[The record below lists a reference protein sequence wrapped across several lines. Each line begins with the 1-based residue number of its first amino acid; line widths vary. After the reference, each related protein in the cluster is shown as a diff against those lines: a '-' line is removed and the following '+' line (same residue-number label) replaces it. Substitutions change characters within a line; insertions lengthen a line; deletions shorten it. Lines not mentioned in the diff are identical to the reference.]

1 MALSG
6 RGGWRWRGAG
16 RAAAL
21 AVGLAAAAGCGR
33 KQDVPAGLGRRLVEG
48 PARGLVAS
56 PDGAW
61 LAWLDH
67 CARAPAPGL
76 PPDAASCD
84 LRVVPAAGG
93 TPRRLA
99 EGVTT
104 LPSGLAWSGD
114 GRALA
119 ALADYDYGSSAGGL
133 VLWRAGSEPQRLA
146 GAVGFYGFGPSGE
159 LVFAGGGQLY
169 LAVPG
174 ATPEPVARAGAVAT
188 FEVGPAGS
196 RLALARRQASAG
208 GALLLLR
215 DWKVIGEAPG
225 PVGDYAFSPA
235 GDRIAFTVRER
246 DGYALRVA
254 GVGSDPAAAPVV
266 GRRVQSFAF
275 SRDGSALAWVADL
288 QPGKPG
294 DLWLA
299 PTAGAPR
306 AASRLASRVG
316 EFRWA
321 AASPRLA
328 WLQDFDPGMRSG
340 ALAVA
345 GPGTKQAVIGRSVTA
360 YDLSPDGEWIA
371 FLEHATAGGY
381 SVDLKL
387 ASAKA
392 DGAAGTVARGVF
404 GFDFSPRG
412 DLLYFRSACVRNAE
426 ACDLYR
432 VPAAGPEAGK
442 RQLRLAEGVK
452 SFEFDRRRADR
463 LLVTWARKDLVALD
477 LAVWEKGAL
486 VAVDQAAQPGS
497 AAFLPPDG
505 SRLAYVVADPK
516 RAGVYVAEL
525 PR

>member
-6 RGGWRWRGAG
+6 RGGSSWRSTG

-21 AVGLAAAAGCGR
+21 AMSLAAAAAGCGR
-33 KQDVPAGLGRRLVEG
+33 RQEPPAGLGRRLVEG

-67 CARAPAPGL
+67 CARPPAPGL

-84 LRVVPAAGG
+84 LRVMPSGG
-93 TPRRLA
+93 GAPRRLA

-104 LPSGLAWSGD
+104 LPGGLAWSGD

-119 ALADYDYGSSAGGL
+119 ALADYDYGASAGGL

-146 GAVGFYGFGPSGE
+146 GAVGFYGFGPAGE
-159 LVFAGGGQLY
+159 LVFAAGGQLW
-169 LAVPG
+169 LAASG
-174 ATPEPVARAGAVAT
+174 AVPEPVARAGAVAT
-188 FEVGPAGS
+188 FEVGPAGTH
-196 RLALARRQASAG
+196 LALARRQASAG

-215 DWKVIGEAPG
+215 HWKVIAEAPG
-225 PVGDYAFSPA
+225 PVGDYAFSPG
-235 GDRIAFTVRER
+235 GDRIAFTVREK

-254 GVGSDPAAAPVV
+254 SAGADLGAAPVV

-288 QPGKPG
+288 RPGKPG

-299 PTAGAPR
+299 PAAGAARSPSR
-306 AASRLASRVG
+306 VAAGVG
-316 EFRWA
+316 EFRWS

-340 ALAVA
+340 TLAVA
-345 GPGTKQAVIGRSVTA
+345 GPGTRPVVVGRHVTA
-360 YDLSPDGEWIA
+360 YDLSPDGERIA
-371 FLEHATAGGY
+371 FLEHVTSGGY

-387 ASAKA
+387 AAA
-392 DGAAGTVARGVF
+392 GGATGTVARGVF

-412 DLLYFRSACVRNAE
+412 DLLYFRSGCVRSAE

-432 VPAAGPEAGK
+432 VPTTGPEAGR

-452 SFEFDRRRADR
+452 SFEFDRGRPDR
-463 LLVTWARKDLVALD
+463 LLITWARKDLMALD
-477 LAVWEKGAL
+477 LAVWEKGKL
-486 VAVDQAAQPGS
+486 LAVDQAAQPGS
-497 AAFLPPDG
+497 VAFLPPDG
-505 SRLAYVVADPK
+505 SRLTYVVADAK

>member
-6 RGGWRWRGAG
+6 RGGSSWRRAG

-21 AVGLAAAAGCGR
+21 AVGLAAAAGGCGR
-33 KQDVPAGLGRRLVEG
+33 RQEALPALGRRLVEG
-48 PARGLVAS
+48 AARGLVAS

-67 CARAPAPGL
+67 CARPPAPGL

-84 LRVVPAAGG
+84 LRVMPSAGG

-104 LPSGLAWSGD
+104 LPGGLAWSGD

-119 ALADYDYGSSAGGL
+119 ALADYDYGTSAGGL
-133 VLWRAGSEPQRLA
+133 VLWRAGREPQRLA

-159 LVFAGGGQLY
+159 LVFAAGGELW
-169 LAVPG
+169 LAAPG
-174 ATPEPVARAGAVAT
+174 AEPEPVARAGAIAT
-188 FEVGPAGS
+188 FEVGPAAT

-215 DWKVIGEAPG
+215 DWKVIAETPG
-225 PVGDYAFSPA
+225 PVGDYAFSPGA
-235 GDRIAFTVRER
+235 DRVAFTVRGK

-254 GVGSDPAAAPVV
+254 AAGVGLGAAPVV

-288 QPGKPG
+288 GPGKPG

-299 PTAGAPR
+299 PAAGGPR
-306 AASRLASRVG
+306 AAARVAAGVG

-328 WLQDFDPGMRSG
+328 WLQDFDAGMRSG
-340 ALAVA
+340 TLAVA
-345 GPGTKQAVIGRSVTA
+345 GPGARPEVVGHNVTA
-360 YDLSPDGEWIA
+360 YDLSPDGERIA
-371 FLEHATAGGY
+371 FLEHVTAGGY

-387 ASAKA
+387 AAGPG
-392 DGAAGTVARGVF
+392 GAAATVARGVF

-432 VPAAGPEAGK
+432 VPAAGPEAGR

-452 SFEFDRRRADR
+452 SFEFDRRRPDR
-463 LLVTWARKDLVALD
+463 LLVTWARRDMVALD
-477 LAVWEKGAL
+477 LGVWDKGKL
-486 VAVDQAAQPGS
+486 LAVDQAAQPGS

-505 SRLAYVVADPK
+505 SRLIYLVADPK
-516 RAGVYVAEL
+516 RAGVYVAAL

>member
-1 MALSG
+1 MVVK
-6 RGGWRWRGAG
+6 GGGRWRRAG

-21 AVGLAAAAGCGR
+21 AAGLAVAVAGCGR
-33 KQDVPAGLGRRLVEG
+33 KAEDPPGLGRRIVEG

-67 CARAPAPGL
+67 CAQAPARGL
-76 PPDAASCD
+76 PPDAANCD
-84 LRVVPAAGG
+84 LEVAPAAGG
-93 TPRRLA
+93 ARRRLA

-104 LPSGLAWSGD
+104 LPGGLAWSRD

-119 ALADYDYGSSAGGL
+119 ALADYDYAARAGGL

-146 GAVGFYGFGPSGE
+146 GAVDFYGFGSSGE
-159 LVFAGGGQLY
+159 LVFAAGGQLHR
-169 LAVPG
+169 AVAG
-174 ATPEPVARAGAVAT
+174 AAPEPVAQAGAVAT
-188 FEVGPAGS
+188 FDLGPAGTPW
-196 RLALARRQASAG
+196 ALARRQAAAG

-215 DWKVIGEAPG
+215 EWKVIAEVPG

-235 GDRIAFTVRER
+235 GDRIAFTVREK
-246 DGYALRVA
+246 DGFALRA
-254 GVGSDPAAAPVV
+254 GATGTDLGAAPVV

-275 SRDGSALAWVADL
+275 SRDGSALAWVADQL
-288 QPGKPG
+288 PGKPG

-299 PTAGAPR
+299 PAASAPR
-306 AASRLASRVG
+306 ATTRLAGGVG

-321 AASPRLA
+321 AAAPRLA
-328 WLQDFDPGMRSG
+328 WLQDFDPRMRSG
-340 ALAVA
+340 TLAVA
-345 GPGTKQAVIGRSVTA
+345 GRGSKPAVVGRNVTA
-360 YDLSPDGEWIA
+360 YDLSPDGTRVA
-371 FLEHATAGGY
+371 FLEHVTAGGY

-387 ASAKA
+387 GRAEA
-392 DGAAGTVARGVF
+392 GAAPETVARGVF
-404 GFDFSPRG
+404 GFDFSPAG
-412 DLLYFRSACVRNAE
+412 DLLYYRSNCVRNAE

-432 VPAAGPEAGK
+432 VPAAGLGTGQDHP
-442 RQLRLAEGVK
+442 RLAEGVK
-452 SFEFDRRRADR
+452 SFEFDRRRPDR

-477 LAVWEKGAL
+477 LAVWEQGKL
-486 VAVDQAAQPGS
+486 VAVDRAALPGS